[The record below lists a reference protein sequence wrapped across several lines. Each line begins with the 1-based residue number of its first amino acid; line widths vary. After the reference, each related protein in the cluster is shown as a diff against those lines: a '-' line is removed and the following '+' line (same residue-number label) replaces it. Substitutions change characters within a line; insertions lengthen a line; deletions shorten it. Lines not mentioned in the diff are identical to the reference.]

1 MNNKILTLLLSI
13 LILTGLAFATVP
25 YLNSVSPT
33 DTTKERGKL
42 NIDISK
48 IQEGSDK

>member
-33 DTTKERGKL
+33 DTDKERGGLKL
-42 NIDISK
+42 DVSK
-48 IQEGSDK
+48 IKEAGDK